1 MDWEEVAYAVIFL
14 TVIIMMDAAII
25 PLALTVQGHG
35 NLLDAAPLSLF
46 FYVEW
51 AGIVTLTFAR
61 AFIKVKKALR
71 AEGMEERR
79 G

>member
-1 MDWEEVAYAVIFL
+1 VDWEEVAYTVIFL

-25 PLALTVQGHG
+25 PLALTVQGYG

-61 AFIKVKKALR
+61 ALIKVKKALR
-71 AEGMEERR
+71 AEGMEGR